1 MKAVVKTERAYGHVE
16 IMDANKPHPKA
27 GEVLVKIK
35 AVGVCGSDVHIYQYD
50 DTYHHIPVPLI
61 LGHEYAGIIEEVG
74 PGVTDWKVGER
85 VMGEAVIP
93 CDSCMYCRTGL
104 WEVCQNRRGLG
115 VTSQGAMMEY
125 MAVPL
130 NVLHRLPDGLDFHDA
145 VLAQPCAVAMHGIE
159 RTSFG
164 KGDQDVAVFGPGI
177 IGLSAALALK
187 AGGASSVVLFGTDVD
202 EEMRLSAARKMG
214 LEAVNLSKETPLEA
228 LKRVT
233 GKSDGFDFV
242 YDCSGAHQAITD
254 GISVL
259 KKGGTLMEIG
269 IPTRPITID
278 LAGMVRSEKNLM
290 TSYSANW
297 QSYERAIKLIYD
309 NRVELGKLVNK
320 YRLDD
325 QLIQAF
331 EDSVAKKT
339 LKAVVLF
346 D

>member
-1 MKAVVKTERAYGHVE
+1 MKAVFKTERAYGNVE
-16 IMDANKPHPKA
+16 IMDITKPQPKA

-61 LGHEYAGIIEEVG
+61 MGHEYAGIIEEVG
-74 PGVTDWKVGER
+74 PGVTGWKVGQR

-104 WEVCQNRRGLG
+104 WEVCMNRKGLG
-115 VTSQGAMMEY
+115 ITSQGAMMEY

-130 NVLHRLPDGLDFHDA
+130 NVLHQLPDDLTFADA

-159 RTSFG
+159 RTNFG
-164 KGDQDVAVFGPGI
+164 KGDEAVAIFGPGI
-177 IGLSAALALK
+177 IGLSAALACK
-187 AGGASSVVLFGTDVD
+187 ESGANVVLFGTDLD

-214 LEAVNLSKETPLEA
+214 LEAVNLSKETPKEA

-233 GKSDGFDFV
+233 GQSEGFDYIF
-242 YDCSGAHQAITD
+242 DCSGAHQAITD
-254 GISVL
+254 GIAVL
-259 KKGGTLMEIG
+259 KKGGTFMEVG
-269 IPTRPITID
+269 IPTKPITLD
-278 LAGMVRSEKNLM
+278 LASMVRSEKILM
-290 TSYSANW
+290 TTYSSNW
-297 QSYERAIKLIYD
+297 KGYERAIKLI
-309 NRVELGKLVNK
+309 NSNKEQLGKLVNK
-320 YRLDD
+320 YCVDD
-325 QLIQAF
+325 ELIQAF
-331 EDSVAKKT
+331 EDSVQKKT